1 MDKGGITE
9 MRLAAIYNVW
19 ADGLDLLHH
28 SIMNLC
34 PVVDGI
40 IVVWSEKSNFGAVDK
55 GIVDYMIR
63 ADLPPKVTFYQHEPN
78 LSLQPHENE
87 TKKRNYGLEIARK
100 LEYTHFLMC
109 DSDEFYIQSEFRRE
123 KERIE
128 RDSLNGLVCRLKV
141 LFKKPT
147 LSIDDHTLVPF
158 IQRLSSTVSVGAFK
172 HYPFAFD
179 EAGNAH
185 IDPTR
190 RPSHTNRVE
199 MSDIFMYHASWVRSD
214 YEKKIQNSSA
224 RKNLIKSSIYKDLAH
239 AAPGA
244 FNEFYRGNL
253 VECENTFNLPEYD

>member
-1 MDKGGITE
+1 MDKGGVTK
-9 MRLAAIYNVW
+9 MKLAAIYNVW

-28 SIMNLC
+28 SIMNMC

-55 GIVDYMIR
+55 GIIDYMIR

-128 RDSLNGLVCRLKV
+128 RDNLNGLVCRLKV

-147 LSIDDHTLVPF
+147 LSIDDHTMVPF

-224 RKNLIKSSIYKDLAH
+224 RKNLIRSSIYKDLAH

-253 VECENTFNLPEYD
+253 VECENTFNLPVYD